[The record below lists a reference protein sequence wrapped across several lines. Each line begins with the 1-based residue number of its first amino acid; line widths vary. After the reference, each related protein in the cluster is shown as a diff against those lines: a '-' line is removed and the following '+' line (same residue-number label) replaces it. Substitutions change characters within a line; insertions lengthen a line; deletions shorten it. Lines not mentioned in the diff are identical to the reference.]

1 MKELKTCLFEA
12 ISSGRHTRG
21 IEFPEDPDIEAIAS
35 FLEYK
40 GFERYVGPLTLPKY
54 SNYYNKDT
62 YEIGFHGK
70 QFSMYRCGDNAM
82 FCIWLGNHDKYY
94 GNFGDFA
101 SNPGAPYHFRQMFYK
116 TYDEFRDAVMDH
128 YGW

>member
-12 ISSGRHTRG
+12 ISSGRHIWGR
-21 IEFPEDPDIEAIAS
+21 EFPEYPDIEAIAS

-40 GFERYVGPLTLPKY
+40 GFEKYDGPLSKH
-54 SNYYNKDT
+54 SNYYNTDS
-62 YEIGFHGK
+62 YNIGFHGK
-70 QFSMYRCGDNAM
+70 LLSMYRCGDNVV
-82 FCIWLGNHDKYY
+82 FNIWLGNHNKYY

-101 SNPGAPYHFRQMFYK
+101 SNPGVTVQKFYK
-116 TYDEFRDAVMDH
+116 TYDEFRDAVIDH